1 MQSKSNSKNLHNTQ
15 NFESSGAFK
24 WDPII
29 YFYVFYIFVLLIGGL
44 TGRHVSNYGAAIF
57 LILLYGYY
65 WTSLFQIK
73 IDALSYCILLC
84 LLIPLIPMVHLEQ
97 KTILATAQELIKYIA
112 LHLVILLGSSLPLT
126 PLGRASKGRLAY
138 GAILLF
144 LITGCL
150 WNIAQGQIAMRIN
163 GFQPNPNGFALT
175 AMMLLFLTDM
185 DSSQSLR
192 RFFSKVIV
200 IFLILITRTSGALLG
215 LLVGFSY
222 QFWLVKPQR
231 IIRVFML
238 TVIIGIVIWSILILP
253 KGTLPVI
260 DTSLEKLETAQK
272 NLNRAFSGKSIDFY
286 NINESKGSDVT
297 SALWRIYQWNKILIF
312 FMNSSL
318 DKILF
323 GYGIG
328 TTDILFKLKAHNNY
342 IRILFETGIVG
353 FILNMFVWIL
363 LYRRMDLKYR
373 SLVIMVSVFCLTEN
387 NYDHFPAMSL
397 LAFFMLST
405 KRQPA
410 PFNHNIQFNTT
421 IHKNRIT
428 F

>member
-328 TTDILFKLKAHNNY
+328 TTDILFKLKAHNDY